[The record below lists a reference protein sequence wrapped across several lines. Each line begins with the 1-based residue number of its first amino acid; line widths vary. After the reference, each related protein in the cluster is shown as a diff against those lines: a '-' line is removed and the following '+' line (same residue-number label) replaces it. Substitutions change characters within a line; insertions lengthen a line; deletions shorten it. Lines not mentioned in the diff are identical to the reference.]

1 MEDARVSRP
10 MPLAVGFPVVPGAPA
25 RIERRKTGW
34 NHDRVAKFRD
44 GHAVVAIAGVLVAVV
59 AGQGSDLLTFMG
71 MMLVHGPAAEANPLV
86 GHAVITFGLPA
97 VIAIKIA
104 LIVFVVATFAIV
116 ARDHRRTAAFV
127 ATVGT
132 VVGLIGAYSNI
143 LAMS

>member
-1 MEDARVSRP
+1 MEDARFSRP
-10 MPLAVGFPVVPGAPA
+10 IPTAAGFSVVPCVPA
-25 RIERRKTGW
+25 RIERRRTNW
-34 NHDRVAKFRD
+34 NDDRVAGFRD
-44 GHAVVAIAGVLVAVV
+44 GHAVVAIAGMLVAVV
-59 AGQGSDLLTFMG
+59 AGQGSDLVTFMG

-86 GHAVITFGLPA
+86 GHAVVTFGLPA
-97 VIAIKIA
+97 VIAIKVA

-127 ATVGT
+127 ATLGT